1 MLNLIFFRRYS
12 HAAKLKEGSHTKN
25 WQSVIFDLRKHD
37 FIYCSGSKFQKHLT
51 NFLDCTFKIDKST
64 GETDKTRL
72 EDVDNS

>member
-1 MLNLIFFRRYS
+1 M
-12 HAAKLKEGSHTKN
+12 
-25 WQSVIFDLRKHD
+25 IFDLRKHD

-51 NFLDCTFKIDKST
+51 NFLECTFKIDKST